1 MFFVFLFFSFLM
13 LYVSIKFVIVG
24 FDSAMEAKEGLN
36 GFKVGSLPTLIYIPD
51 FISESEQTMLLN
63 NVKIPS
69 FSYACLVLFSPI
81 LVCFFI
87 RVFLHITSPM
97 LYRFMEPLYQSGNLW
112 RIGDYRIGVGW
123 HFIL

>member
-13 LYVSIKFVIVG
+13 LYISIKFVIVG

-69 FSYACLVLFSPI
+69 FSYACLVLFSQF
-81 LVCFFI
+81 LF
-87 RVFLHITSPM
+87 VFLLECFCILLHLCFIGLWSPCIKVEI
-97 LYRFMEPLYQSGNLW
+97 FEE
-112 RIGDYRIGVGW
+112 
-123 HFIL
+123 